1 MKVEALVTALDG
13 AIHRNPDTGRELYT
27 LIGVFQGLSQPPD
40 RFVVYVD
47 VRRGAEDDATL
58 KIRIRKAG
66 KNRTLLYES
75 AEELVLAY
83 ASEAYAT
90 AHMIEEVRMPRT
102 KVIID
107 VLIDGSIAASRLVD
121 FSA

>member
-27 LIGVFQGLSQPPD
+27 LIGVFQWLSQPPD

>member
-83 ASEAYAT
+83 ASEPYAT